1 MFLMNIKL
9 KFTNKLLV
17 LEIQMYFDQ
26 VGFILRK
33 QD

>member
-1 MFLMNIKL
+1 MNIKL
-9 KFTNKLLV
+9 KFRNKLLV

>member
-1 MFLMNIKL
+1 MNIKL

>member
-1 MFLMNIKL
+1 MNIKL
-9 KFTNKLLV
+9 KFRNKLLV
-17 LEIQMYFDQ
+17 LKIQMYFDQ